1 MLTFMKPFI
10 DDLQS
15 LGNGIQV
22 KTDIWI
28 STLLLGSLIDGTDDL
43 PAKCIVNNM
52 IQFNG
57 IFSCPKCEHSEERA
71 KSGKGRANIFPFKF
85 EGQTESK
92 RTHEETVHLAEV
104 VTQSGSPE
112 LGIKGPSWFAHC
124 QSYDVIKSN
133 CTDYIYAL
141 RFVGSY
147 EALDKHMVFKGSLK
161 DPIFFVW

>member
-1 MLTFMKPFI
+1 M
-10 DDLQS
+10 
-15 LGNGIQV
+15 
-22 KTDIWI
+22 
-28 STLLLGSLIDGTDDL
+28 IDGTDDL

-141 RFVGSY
+141 LLLGVMKRLISIWFSKDHSKIQSS
-147 EALDKHMVFKGSLK
+147 LCDKADDVSKRLVKLK
-161 DPIFFVW
+161 PPSFITWH